1 MKDIR
6 SIIKSP
12 VITEKSTLEKDARS
26 TYVFEVSPDANKK
39 EIKQA
44 VEKLF
49 SVKVLDVRTVKIEGK
64 VKRTKYVLGRRNKRK
79 KAYVTI
85 NEKQKIDLFE
95 GA

>member
-6 SIIKSP
+6 SIIKRP
-12 VITEKSTLEKDARS
+12 IITEKSTVEKDKRS
-26 TYVFEVSPDANKK
+26 TYVFEVAPTANKK

-49 SVKVLDVRTVKIEGK
+49 SVKVLDVRTVSIQGK
-64 VKRTKYVLGRRNKRK
+64 VKRTKAVLGKRINRK

-85 NEKQKIDLFE
+85 NEKQKIGLFE